1 MSVYLKLDFFRFE
14 CFLGAKNMQNSRI
27 IANGRFLGYLLEKLS
42 VAKNYFTL
50 YLFDLSVSKTT
61 FTFEDFESSSWTN
74 GSRLIKALPNHR
86 HESKSSMRK
95 VV

>member
-1 MSVYLKLDFFRFE
+1 
-14 CFLGAKNMQNSRI
+14 MQNSRI